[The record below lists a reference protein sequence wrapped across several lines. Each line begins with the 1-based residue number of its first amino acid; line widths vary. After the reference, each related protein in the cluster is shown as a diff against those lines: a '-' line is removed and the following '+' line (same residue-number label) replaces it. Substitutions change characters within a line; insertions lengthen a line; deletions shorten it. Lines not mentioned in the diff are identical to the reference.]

1 MSRDEYS
8 RDGIDKTAR
17 QLRESAQ
24 RAGRSISHEEA
35 RRRVVRAVQT
45 DERKNGR

>member
-1 MSRDEYS
+1 MSREEYS
-8 RDGIDKTAR
+8 REGIDRTAR

-24 RAGRSISHEEA
+24 RSGRSISHAEA

>member
-1 MSRDEYS
+1 MSREEYS

-17 QLRESAQ
+17 QLRESSQ
-24 RAGRSISHEEA
+24 RAGRTVSHEEA